1 MTVHTPSARP
11 AIHPTAVIDPNA
23 RIPSSAAI
31 GPYSIIGPGVDIGSG
46 VQIAGHVLVQ
56 RDTSVGDGCKIF
68 HGAVLGSDPQDLKYR
83 GELSRLEVGSN
94 TTIREYATLNRGTG
108 EGGVTR
114 VGSGCLL
121 MAYSHVAHDCVL
133 GDGVIIANSVNLAGH
148 VEIGDRATIGGIV
161 GIHQFVR
168 IGPHAFIGA
177 CSKLAQDIPPFL
189 LVDGNPCHPH
199 GLNRIGLKRAGFDRE
214 TIGAL
219 RRAYRLVF
227 ESDMNIGAALDEI
240 ESWPEE
246 IPEIVQFVEFIR
258 TTERGIVS

>member
-1 MTVHTPSARP
+1 MTVRTPSSLP
-11 AIHPTAVIDPNA
+11 AIHATAVISPEA
-23 RIPSSAAI
+23 RISPSAAV

-56 RDTSVGDGCKIF
+56 RDTKIDDDCRIF
-68 HGAVLGSDPQDLKYR
+68 HGAVLGSDPQDLKYL
-83 GELSRLEVGSN
+83 GETSRLEVGSN

-108 EGGVTR
+108 VGGVTR

-133 GDGVIIANSVNLAGH
+133 GDGVILANSVNLAGH
-148 VEIGDRATIGGIV
+148 VEIGERATVGGLV

-168 IGPHAFIGA
+168 IGRHAFVGA

-189 LVDGNPCHPH
+189 LVDGNPCKAH
-199 GLNRIGLKRAGFDRE
+199 GLNVTGLKRAGFERD
-214 TIGAL
+214 TIRTL

-227 ESDMNIGAALDEI
+227 GSDIHIGAALEEI
-240 ESWPEE
+240 ESWPES
-246 IPEIVQFVEFIR
+246 ISEIVQFVEFIR

>member
-1 MTVHTPSARP
+1 MTVHTPSSLP
-11 AIHPTAVIDPNA
+11 AIHATAVISPEA
-23 RIPSSAAI
+23 RISPSAAI

-56 RDTSVGDGCKIF
+56 RDTRIDDDCKIF

-83 GELSRLEVGSN
+83 GEASRLEVGSN

-133 GDGVIIANSVNLAGH
+133 GEGVILANSVNLAGH
-148 VEIGDRATIGGIV
+148 VEIGERATVGGLV

-168 IGPHAFIGA
+168 IGRHAFVGA

-189 LVDGNPCHPH
+189 LVDGNPCKPH
-199 GLNRIGLKRAGFDRE
+199 GLNVTGLKRAGFERD
-214 TIGAL
+214 TIRTL

-227 ESDMNIGAALDEI
+227 ESDMHIGAALEEI
-240 ESWPEE
+240 ESWPEVISE
-246 IPEIVQFVEFIR
+246 IAQFVEFIR